1 MNKCIINI
9 DINIQLKEIV
19 KTILVCSFFV
29 CFCFFDGIIKIED
42 FNLDNILTDEKSCE
56 NSLV

>member
-19 KTILVCSFFV
+19 KTVLV